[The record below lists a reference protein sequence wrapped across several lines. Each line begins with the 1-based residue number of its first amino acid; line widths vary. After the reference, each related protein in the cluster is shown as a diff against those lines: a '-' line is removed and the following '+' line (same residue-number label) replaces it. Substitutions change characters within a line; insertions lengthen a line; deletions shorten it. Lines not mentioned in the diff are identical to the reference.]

1 MDRLGAVDADS
12 IQSRLNPSGL
22 CFVGDLLHKS
32 RQAPGDDL
40 REIPRRSI
48 PEVRPLLQEEVP
60 AQDEPVGEGAERT
73 EDDIS
78 APQSTMV
85 MLAARVA
92 PVRQRNALALA
103 NSKDQRKAFGA
114 LVREVVGAE
123 VR

>member
-22 CFVGDLLHKS
+22 CFVGDLLLRS

-40 REIPRRSI
+40 REISRRSI
-48 PEVRPLLQEEVP
+48 SEVRPLLQKEVP
-60 AQDEPVGEGAERT
+60 AQDEPMGEGAERT

-78 APQSTMV
+78 APQITMI
-85 MLAARVA
+85 MLTARVA
-92 PVRQRNALALA
+92 PVRQMNALPLA
-103 NSKDQRKAFGA
+103 NSKDKRKAFGP
-114 LVREVVGAE
+114 LVRKVVGAE